1 MSNIY
6 FEIERIKDKLKL
18 LKLNVR
24 KYETDEAYKE
34 YCEGVIDAAIK
45 VLEVIKT

>member
-45 VLEVIKT
+45 VLEVIRT